1 MQWKWFFRRV
11 CIFESFSFTA
21 EWAAKLEPF
30 THNMGHYMLQGAK
43 ATFTQLFSNSV
54 KQYWQEIQQQL
65 KMECLAGEPPTANE
79 TPAMEQT
86 TPAHIAKLLSTQ
98 FLDSNYWS
106 SSNHLSAKMDSVLSY
121 CLTAFS
127 VSRMSDLWSW
137 EDNLLNCSQSF
148 EMQSKDRYIF
158 DLSLLTSH
166 SDYLIIHYS
175 LALLQCQ
182 VLICFILYSSY
193 LSFSL
198 QSYYSDIF
206 KWK

>member
-1 MQWKWFFRRV
+1 MQWKWLFISV
-11 CIFESFSFTA
+11 CIFESFSFTG
-21 EWAAKLEPF
+21 EWAAKFKPF
-30 THNMGHYMLQGAK
+30 THNMGHYMPQGAK
-43 ATFTQLFSNSV
+43 QLPPNCYPTVSNNTGKKHSSSSSSKWTV
-54 KQYWQEIQQQL
+54 WLVSPPWQMKHLLWSRRHQ
-65 KMECLAGEPPTANE
+65 
-79 TPAMEQT
+79 
-86 TPAHIAKLLSTQ
+86 HIPKFLSTQ
-98 FLDSNYWS
+98 FLNSNWS
-106 SSNHLSAKMDSVLSY
+106 SSNHASPKMDSELSH

-127 VSRMSDLWSW
+127 VSRMPDLWSW

-175 LALLQCQ
+175 LALPQCQ